1 MERRVVIPIK
11 LQGRQNPGGFLSA
24 IAKFALRMFAP
35 IYKPILRKKE
45 KAIVYICDFFEK
57 VVDDLILMC

>member
-1 MERRVVIPIK
+1 
-11 LQGRQNPGGFLSA
+11 
-24 IAKFALRMFAP
+24 MFAP